1 MPLTESDSQ
10 SLRLRIQADPQ
21 LADHARLGRDADILT
36 ELSRVRDDIQVP
48 RGRVDA
54 VEFDALIDPT
64 ERMDLSTQ
72 QLQHLSVLLI
82 AGQVDMQGDSAAV
95 FADIVLADKPSSRAR
110 INANKTRPG
119 SVAER
124 DFPGLTVNDISNAL
138 KPDRPDGRIA
148 KS

>member
-1 MPLTESDSQ
+1 MTDLLK
-10 SLRLRIQADPQ
+10 LRAVILADPN
-21 LADHARLGRDADILT
+21 LADHARLGRDADILA

-64 ERMDLSTQ
+64 ERSSLSTP

-82 AGQVDMQGDSAAV
+82 AGQVDMSSESVSV
-95 FADIVLADKPSSRAR
+95 FADTILADKPSSRGR
-110 INANKTRPG
+110 INASKTRPG

>member
-1 MPLTESDSQ
+1 MTDLLK
-10 SLRLRIQADPQ
+10 LRAVILADPN
-21 LADHARLGRDADILT
+21 LAQHGQAGRDGDIFSELT
-36 ELSRVRDDIQVP
+36 RVREDVQVL

-64 ERMDLSTQ
+64 ERSSLSTP

-82 AGQVDMQGDSAAV
+82 AGQVDMSSESVSV
-95 FADIVLADKPSSRAR
+95 FADTILADKPSSRGR
-110 INANKTRPG
+110 INASKTRPG